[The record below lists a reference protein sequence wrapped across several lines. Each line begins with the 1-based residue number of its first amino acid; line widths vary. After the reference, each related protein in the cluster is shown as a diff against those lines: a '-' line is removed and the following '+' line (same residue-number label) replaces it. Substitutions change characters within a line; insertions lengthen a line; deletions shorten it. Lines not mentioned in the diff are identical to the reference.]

1 MNNNITREKILL
13 ETDTVF
19 NILKNKNDKSTLFI
33 ETRENNN
40 KKYISGSFRADIKTP
55 AQLTLIKNKKVVF
68 SGEIENKNIFRDQH
82 LITQLIFT
90 GSDKNIELLRG
101 VYKGKNWENVNL
113 KLFIVDQWAI
123 TRLEAEPLSNKNL
136 DAVDWQVKF
145 E

>member
-101 VYKGKNWENVNL
+101 VYKGKN
-113 KLFIVDQWAI
+113 
-123 TRLEAEPLSNKNL
+123 
-136 DAVDWQVKF
+136 
-145 E
+145 